1 MVDVTIKETDEYEL
15 LVSLFMKNEL
25 EFSEEEPVPTDL
37 VKCWK
42 AEQDGVLIGGCALAL
57 REGRYIIDGIAVE
70 PEYRKSEVGKKL
82 LQTALAEIRERGGK
96 ELYLVA
102 RAPGFFARQGFLTVE
117 RKDAPTFF
125 ECFTCPQYQKTCFP
139 EVMKLSLDQLEPGV

>member
-1 MVDVTIKETDEYEL
+1 MVDILIQETDEYEA

-25 EFSEEEPVPTDL
+25 EFTEEEPVPTDL

-42 AEQDGVLIGGCALAL
+42 AEKNGALIGGCVLAL

-70 PEYRKSEVGKKL
+70 PEYRKSDVGRAL
-82 LQTALAEIRERGGK
+82 LNTALAEIRERGGS

-102 RAPGFFARQGFLTVE
+102 RAPGFFARNGFLSVE

-139 EVMKLSLDQLEPGV
+139 EVMKLSLDQPV